1 MTTTEEQPP
10 IEGEP
15 QEWVYEEP
23 TTTPEFIASAT
34 NALSAVENFDT
45 AIMTNADRRRVERI
59 RRRSLRIID
68 YNIGILYDE
77 LFDEKNEEE

>member
-1 MTTTEEQPP
+1 MTQTEPIPELEQ
-10 IEGEP
+10 E

-45 AIMTNADRRRVERI
+45 AIMTNADRKRVERI
-59 RRRSLRIID
+59 RRRSLKIID
-68 YNIGILYDE
+68 YNIGVLYDE

>member
-1 MTTTEEQPP
+1 MTQTEPIPELEQ
-10 IEGEP
+10 E

-23 TTTPEFIASAT
+23 TSTPEYIASAT

-45 AIMTNADRRRVERI
+45 AIMTNADRKRVERI
-59 RRRSLRIID
+59 KRRSLRIID

>member
-1 MTTTEEQPP
+1 MTQTEPIPELEQ
-10 IEGEP
+10 E

-23 TTTPEFIASAT
+23 TSTPEYIASAT

-45 AIMTNADRRRVERI
+45 AIMTNADRKRVERI

-68 YNIGILYDE
+68 YNIGVLYDE